1 MAEIRNFK
9 SNAMNIS
16 HFDSARDNC
25 TATYETEEKD
35 YINDKINETT
45 YATTNQKSQQAQKQ
59 QISRQKTT
67 NKAKLKGKI
76 KKEWSKLCK

>member
-1 MAEIRNFK
+1 MAEIINFK

-16 HFDSARDNC
+16 HFDSAFD
-25 TATYETEEKD
+25 TYETEEKD

-45 YATTNQKSQQAQKQ
+45 YATNNQKSQQAQKQ

-67 NKAKLKGKI
+67 NKAKLKGTI